1 MPDFA
6 IAQGNLP
13 KLTDTLYGTINIGP
27 STSPPSPLDL
37 TGCTVQ
43 FVFQGPAGSLAT
55 VSGNA
60 QIINA
65 TAGQVAYTFTTGQT
79 DAPGSYQAQWKVT
92 FASGQ
97 ILNLPAR
104 FIYFDIVDA
113 VPVAASA
120 SVTPLRMTIDPV
132 RAVLGDFS
140 KLGKH
145 RYEENTVTRM
155 VRALV
160 QMGEL
165 EGYYLTPDL
174 NAIAPVITHPKI
186 FGVLIYKAA
195 KRLLLPNVAAY
206 SYRMRAMSESFGEQ
220 KAFVVDLENAL
231 YDLQNP
237 TMFGSYQTFYSW
249 LGGVVGLDIW
259 TMMTKM
265 KVDAPIATAEINI
278 SGLYINTGSPASP
291 R

>member
-1 MPDFA
+1 MPDFV

-13 KLTDTLYGTINIGP
+13 KLTDILCGSINIDPHGGH
-27 STSPPSPLDL
+27 PPALDL
-37 TGCTVQ
+37 TGCSVQ
-43 FVFQGPAGSLAT
+43 FVFQEIGGASQGT
-55 VSGNA
+55 GDA
-60 QIINA
+60 QIVNA
-65 TAGQVAYTFTTGQT
+65 TAGQVAYTFTTRQT
-79 DAPGSYQAQWKVT
+79 EAPGSYRAQWKVT
-92 FASGQ
+92 FPNGQ
-97 ILNLPAR
+97 ILNLPGH

-113 VPVAASA
+113 VPVAAAMSA
-120 SVTPLRMTIDPV
+120 VTPVWMTVEPV
-132 RAVLGDFS
+132 RAVLGDFP

-145 RYEENTVTRM
+145 RYEESTVTRM

-165 EGYYLTPDL
+165 DGYSLTPDL
-174 NAIAPVITHPKI
+174 TGIAPVITNPKI

-195 KRLLLPNVAAY
+195 KRLLLPNAAAY

-220 KAFVVDLENAL
+220 KAFVADLENAL

-237 TMFGSYQTFYSW
+237 AMFRSYQTFYSW

-265 KVDAPIATAEINI
+265 KVDAPIAEAQINI
-278 SGLYINTGSPASP
+278 SGLYLNTGSPASP